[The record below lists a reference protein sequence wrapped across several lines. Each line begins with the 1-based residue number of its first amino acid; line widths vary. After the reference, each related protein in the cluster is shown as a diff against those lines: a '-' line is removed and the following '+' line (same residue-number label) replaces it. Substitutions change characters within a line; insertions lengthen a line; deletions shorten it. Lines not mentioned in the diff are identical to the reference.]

1 MIIISQAICFLF
13 QWKYIPLTGFVLNY
27 TIFLGD
33 IDEIVRHPMMPPK
46 SSRQTLMFSA
56 TFPDEIQNAA
66 KTYLR
71 EDYLFLGVGLVGGA
85 CADVSQVI
93 LEVEAFDKREK
104 LVEILETGDKMDKTI
119 VFVEKKQQA
128 DFLASFLSQNE
139 VIYTIA

>member
-1 MIIISQAICFLF
+1 M
-13 QWKYIPLTGFVLNY
+13 
-27 TIFLGD
+27 
-33 IDEIVRHPMMPPK
+33 
-46 SSRQTLMFSA
+46 
-56 TFPDEIQNAA
+56 
-66 KTYLR
+66 
-71 EDYLFLGVGLVGGA
+71 GVGLVGGA

-139 VIYTIA
+139 VIYTIMIA

>member
-1 MIIISQAICFLF
+1 MMIMSQAVCFRF
-13 QWKYIPLTGFVLNY
+13 QSKNIPLTGFVLNY

-104 LVEILETGDKMDKTI
+104 
-119 VFVEKKQQA
+119 
-128 DFLASFLSQNE
+128 NE
-139 VIYTIA
+139 L